1 MAAMTLAADPKA
13 ARRLVRGATVIDGT
27 GAAERP
33 GTSLLI
39 AGDRIEAVG
48 PDAEFGEQP
57 DAEVLDARGLSV
69 IPGLIDCHVH
79 IGHSPEEMAPLYPR
93 FGVTTVRDTGGNLEQ
108 LVALRGRLAA
118 GTLAG
123 PRLFFCGPLFD
134 TPPVVWDGITAAVET
149 AEDVAAAM
157 PAVAA
162 AGAVAAKIYIGVR
175 PPLVASI
182 VRIAREYGL
191 PATGDLG
198 ATSATEAIAAGIAGL
213 EHASS
218 AYLDLVPPERQAP
231 MTLFHEQGPAVWR
244 REWNRGLAD
253 ADGDG
258 SAAQR
263 LAGLIAERD
272 VAFDPT
278 LVVLDCLGHLTES
291 RVVNAPEVGLV
302 PEQLRGEWHERAEGR
317 RTHWTADDFD
327 VSHLAF
333 ATMRAFTT
341 TAHRAGTRLLVGS
354 DAPNPFVVP
363 GASLHRELELLVE
376 AGLSPLEVLR
386 LATQGNATELRAQ
399 DDLGTLTPG
408 KKADL
413 VLLEADPL
421 ADIRN
426 TRRIRLV
433 IQNGA
438 VVAGSEAA

>member
-1 MAAMTLAADPKA
+1 MTPAADPVAA
-13 ARRLVRGATVIDGT
+13 ARLIRGATVIDGT
-27 GAAERP
+27 GAPPRP

-39 AGDRIEAVG
+39 AGDRIAAIG
-48 PDAEFGEQP
+48 ADTDFGAQP
-57 DAEVLDARGLSV
+57 DAEVLDARGLTV

-93 FGVTTVRDTGGNLEQ
+93 YGVTTVRDTGGNLEQ
-108 LVALRGRLAA
+108 LVALRDRLAD

-162 AGAVAAKIYIGVR
+162 AGAIAAKIYVGVR
-175 PPLVASI
+175 PPLVAAI
-182 VRIAREYGL
+182 VRIAREHGL

-218 AYLDLVPPERQAP
+218 AYLDLVPPERQAS
-231 MTLFHEQGPAVWR
+231 MALFHEQGPAVWR

-258 SAAQR
+258 PAAQR
-263 LAGLIAERD
+263 LAALIAERD

-291 RVVNAPEVGLV
+291 RVVDAPEVGLV
-302 PEQLRGEWHERAEGR
+302 PEQLRGEWQDRATGR
-317 RTHWTADDFD
+317 RTHWTADDFAT
-327 VSHLAF
+327 SHRAF
-333 ATMRAFTT
+333 ATMRAFTS
-341 TAHRAGTRLLVGS
+341 TAHHAGARMLVGS

-386 LATQGNATELRAQ
+386 LATQGNAAELRAQ

-421 ADIRN
+421 ADIRS

-438 VVAGSEAA
+438 VVAGGEAA

>member
-1 MAAMTLAADPKA
+1 MITASRNDGDTA
-13 ARRLVRGATVIDGT
+13 RLVRGATVIDGT
-27 GAAERP
+27 GTPPRP

-39 AGDRIEAVG
+39 RGDRIAAVG
-48 PDAEFGEQP
+48 PDAEFGVQP
-57 DAEVLDARGLSV
+57 DGEVIDARGLTV

-79 IGHSPEEMAPLYPR
+79 IGHLPEEMAPLYPR

-108 LVALRGRLAA
+108 LIALRERLAA

-134 TPPVVWDGITAAVET
+134 APPVVWDGITVAVES
-149 AEDVAAAM
+149 AEDVAEAM

-175 PPLVASI
+175 PPLVAAI
-182 VRIAREYGL
+182 VRIAREHGL

-218 AYLDLVPPERQAP
+218 AYLDLVPPDRQAAL
-231 MTLFHEQGPAVWR
+231 TLFHEQGPAVWR

-253 ADGDG
+253 ADGAG
-258 SAAQR
+258 RAAQS
-263 LAGLIAERD
+263 LAELISAHNI
-272 VAFDPT
+272 AFDPT
-278 LVVLDCLGHLTES
+278 LVVLDCLGHLIEP
-291 RVVNAPEVGLV
+291 RVVDAPETALV
-302 PEQLRGEWHERAEGR
+302 PDELRGEWQSRVDGR
-317 RTHWTADDFD
+317 RKNWTADDFAT
-327 VSHLAF
+327 SHRAF
-333 ATMRAFTT
+333 ETMRAFTT
-341 TAHRAGTRLLVGS
+341 TAHHAGARLLVGS

-386 LATQGNATELRAQ
+386 LATQGNASALGAQ
-399 DDLGTLTPG
+399 DDLGTIALG

-413 VLLEADPL
+413 VLLGADPL
-421 ADIRN
+421 VNIRN

-433 IQNGA
+433 FQNGA
-438 VVAGSEAA
+438 VVAEGMAA